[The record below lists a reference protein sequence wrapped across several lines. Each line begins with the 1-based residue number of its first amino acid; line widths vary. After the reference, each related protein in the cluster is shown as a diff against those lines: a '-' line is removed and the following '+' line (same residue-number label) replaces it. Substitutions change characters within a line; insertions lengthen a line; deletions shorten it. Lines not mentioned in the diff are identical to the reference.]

1 MTLAQEFDAEIVSID
16 SALVYRDM
24 NIGTAKPTAE
34 ERAQVPH
41 HLIDLISPMESYSVA
56 RFVTDC
62 REAIAAIHSR
72 GRMPLLVGGTMM
84 YANMLVNGMSE
95 VPPSDPAI
103 RAELAAQRER
113 EGIASLHAELA
124 VIDPITA
131 QRLPPADT
139 QRIERALEVW
149 RITGA
154 PLSSLQGHRVPALAG
169 MDFLMLRWLPVDR
182 AWLHRRCQQRLT
194 EMFASGFI
202 AEVEAL
208 RVKYPLHAD
217 LPSMRCVGYRQVLDV
232 LEGRAPEAE
241 LFDRALFATRQLAK
255 RQVTW
260 LRGFE
265 GAAVQTIECDN
276 ANALSHVRELMQQ
289 TIAKLPARASL

>member
-276 ANALSHVRELMQQ
+276 ANALSQARELIQR
-289 TIAKLPARASL
+289 TIANVPAGACA